1 MVHDESF
8 FLRFACL
15 GMEDMRQIG
24 SCNRTSGNFTK
35 FTLAS
40 TVTTVKFESWKFKL
54 CTFNPSSPIME
65 VEKMGVSPIAA
76 TFQTQPLSVLM
87 IMGGKSI
94 TPQDLYMDRVGI
106 GGELSW

>member
-1 MVHDESF
+1 
-8 FLRFACL
+8 
-15 GMEDMRQIG
+15 
-24 SCNRTSGNFTK
+24 
-35 FTLAS
+35 
-40 TVTTVKFESWKFKL
+40 
-54 CTFNPSSPIME
+54 
-65 VEKMGVSPIAA
+65 MGVSPIAA